1 VTGSLSGRY
10 GDDMGL
16 PTAWMSWSSG
26 KDSALALHATR
37 QAGEVEV
44 VGLLTTVNSSVDR
57 VAMHA
62 VRRSL
67 LEAQADSLN
76 LPLHVVELP
85 WPCPNEVYE
94 ERMAAACTAAQAA
107 GVSSMVFGDLFLE
120 DIRAYREHSLRAV
133 EITPLFPLW
142 ERPTDVVASDILAAG
157 IRAVLTCVDPKQ
169 VPATLAGRWY
179 DENLLGDLPPDADP
193 CGENGEFHTFVV
205 GGPGFEAPLDVTVGE
220 IVERD
225 GFVFADVVPET
236 GGRSPR

>member
-1 VTGSLSGRY
+1 
-10 GDDMGL
+10 
-16 PTAWMSWSSG
+16 MSWSSG

-37 QAGEVEV
+37 EAGEVEI
-44 VGLLTTVNSSVDR
+44 VGLLTTVNSSADR

-67 LEAQADSLN
+67 LEDQANVLN

-94 ERMAAACTAAQAA
+94 GRMAAACAAAQAA
-107 GVSSMVFGDLFLE
+107 GVRAMVFGDLFLE
-120 DIRAYREHSLRAV
+120 DIRAYREQSLRDV
-133 EITPLFPLW
+133 KITPLFPLW
-142 ERPTDVVASDILAAG
+142 ERPTDVVAGDILAAG
-157 IRAVLTCVDPKQ
+157 IRAVLTCVDPTQ

-179 DENLLGDLPPDADP
+179 DEDLLRDLPPDADP

-205 GGPGFEAPLDVTVGE
+205 DGPGFAQPLDVTVGE

-225 GFVFADVVPET
+225 GFVFADVIPVSGGARVPLM
-236 GGRSPR
+236 